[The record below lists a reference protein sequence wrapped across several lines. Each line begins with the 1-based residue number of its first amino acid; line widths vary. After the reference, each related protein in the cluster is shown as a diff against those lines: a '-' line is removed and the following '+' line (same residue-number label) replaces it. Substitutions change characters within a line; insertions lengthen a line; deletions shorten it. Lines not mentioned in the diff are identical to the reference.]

1 MRYQANGNPCCE
13 ADGTGKQRLPGTWGT
28 GEDDA
33 VADGLGADA
42 QEEVGVPKG

>member
-1 MRYQANGNPCCE
+1 VRA
-13 ADGTGKQRLPGTWGT
+13 ALASDGAGEQRLPGTGGT

-42 QEEVGVPKG
+42 EEEVGVL